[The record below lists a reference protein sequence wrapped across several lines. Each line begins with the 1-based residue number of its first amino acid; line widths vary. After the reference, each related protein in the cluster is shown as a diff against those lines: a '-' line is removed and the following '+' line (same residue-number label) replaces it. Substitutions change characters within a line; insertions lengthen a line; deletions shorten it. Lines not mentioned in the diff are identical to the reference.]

1 MDTTAHAG
9 STWLRHMA
17 HNGAKRLTRGEI
29 VEVEW
34 DDTHAAERLTHE
46 DIEELEDPAP
56 TVAYGVVLTD
66 GPRYLTIASEVC
78 LDPHSDGSS
87 VEQIPHGAIR
97 KVRRLGR
104 KSLDIDTSG
113 NEDRL

>member
-1 MDTTAHAG
+1 MG
-9 STWLRHMA
+9 
-17 HNGAKRLTRGEI
+17 HNGTKRLTRGEI

-66 GPRYLTIASEVC
+66 GPRYLTIAPEVC

-87 VEQIPHGAIR
+87 VEQVPRGAITKIR
-97 KVRRLGR
+97 KLGR
-104 KSLDIDTSG
+104 RSLWTDE
-113 NEDRL
+113 EDAGRI